1 MNKAIL
7 MGRMTA
13 DAELKRTPGSQ
24 KNPDGTSVCAFTLAV
39 NRRGKDA
46 GADFIDCV
54 AWGKTAEFI
63 CKYFSKG
70 QMMNVAGRIQTRTW
84 EDKEGHKRK
93 STELVIEEVD
103 FCESKS
109 QNSRKE
115 SNQEIGDPMAPLGF
129 AALPGDDGGLPF

>member
-13 DAELKRTPGSQ
+13 DAELKRTPGNQ
-24 KNPDGTSVCAFTLAV
+24 KNPDGNSVCSFTLAV

-70 QMMNVAGRIQTRTW
+70 QMMNVAGRIKTRTW

-93 STELVIEEVD
+93 STEVVIEEVD

-109 QNSRKE
+109 QNSQKA
-115 SNQEIGDPMAPLGF
+115 SNHEIGDPMAPLGF
-129 AALPGDDGGLPF
+129 AALPGDDGDLPF

>member
-1 MNKAIL
+1 MNKANL

-13 DAELKRTPGSQ
+13 DAELKRTPGSP
-24 KNPDGTSVCAFTLAV
+24 KNPDGTSVCSFTLAV

-70 QMMNVAGRIQTRTW
+70 QMMNVAGRIQTRIW
-84 EDKEGHKRK
+84 EDKDGRKRK
-93 STELVIEEVD
+93 STELVIEEAE
-103 FCESKS
+103 FCDRKPQSS
-109 QNSRKE
+109 QEANP
-115 SNQEIGDPMAPLGF
+115 EIGDPMAPLGF
-129 AALPGDDGGLPF
+129 ASLPGDNGDLPF